1 MEHACWCKM
10 ILPEYIRGCG
20 VGLSSVM
27 YVMTYIAGCGDARR
41 RGDVSRKQGDPRL
54 YVDIL
59 DCQLT
64 PGLSSYRRAEF
75 RVKCSDLIRYS

>member
-27 YVMTYIAGCGDARR
+27 YVMTYILRAVEMP
-41 RGDVSRKQGDPRL
+41 DVAATCQGNK
-54 YVDIL
+54 
-59 DCQLT
+59 
-64 PGLSSYRRAEF
+64 A
-75 RVKCSDLIRYS
+75 IRDYTSIYSIAN